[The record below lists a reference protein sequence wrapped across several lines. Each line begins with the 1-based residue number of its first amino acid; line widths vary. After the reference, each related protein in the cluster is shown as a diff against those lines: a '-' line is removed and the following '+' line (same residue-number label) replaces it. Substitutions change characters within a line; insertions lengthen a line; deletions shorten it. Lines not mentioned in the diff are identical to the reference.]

1 MSAERS
7 ILNDMIW
14 TEKF

>member
-7 ILNDMIW
+7 MLNDMIW
-14 TEKF
+14 SEKF

>member
-1 MSAERS
+1 MSAEGS

-14 TEKF
+14 SEKF

>member
-14 TEKF
+14 SEKY